1 MNYWVSLND
10 YGVHYRVSFPT
21 NLNSVN
27 FRCSPN
33 PCTMNVFNDLYW
45 VAVVGYYSKNR
56 NQSNVYYFLCQNAL
70 EPSTQN
76 DICFKLRM
84 TSQAYVSGIPPSFDT
99 PHFVHIFTLFYLE
112 KPTFSWIFQMG
123 GQKRG
128 YPRNIGLKEQLP
140 LKPVVTTT

>member
-1 MNYWVSLND
+1 MQLNDNNLDTVMNYWVSLND

-56 NQSNVYYFLCQNAL
+56 KS
-70 EPSTQN
+70 
-76 DICFKLRM
+76 K
-84 TSQAYVSGIPPSFDT
+84 SF
-99 PHFVHIFTLFYLE
+99 VLVVMLVLFA
-112 KPTFSWIFQMG
+112 
-123 GQKRG
+123 
-128 YPRNIGLKEQLP
+128 
-140 LKPVVTTT
+140 PVVMLVLLLNFVLTI